1 MVLVALVSLFYL
13 TILPHNH
20 LLSPHPSCLIPFPTP
35 EAYIHNPQVRK
46 GLIYRC
52 AEPSKITEAGKEKLR
67 SLGVKKMY
75 DLRSEPE
82 LKRLGDLTKIVE
94 VEGVERLFVPVIRK
108 EDYSP
113 QYDSSAWIPG
123 GVVGIRR
130 LGGQE

>member
-1 MVLVALVSLFYL
+1 MAPVALASLPNP
-13 TILPHNH
+13 PHIQYCPETPPE
-20 LLSPHPSCLIPFPTP
+20 PHPSCLLPCLNS
-35 EAYIHNPQVRK
+35 EAHTHYPQIRK

-94 VEGVERLFVPVIRK
+94 VEGVERLFVPVIRT

-113 QYDSSAWIPG
+113 Q
-123 GVVGIRR
+123 
-130 LGGQE
+130 